1 MALPDVIIQIANGS
15 LGALLAIADGVAGY
29 VLTGVTN
36 GDIVQGTPIQITSLE
51 DAAAK
56 GLASATNPFA
66 YKVVKEHYDQA
77 PGTEIYLMLVSP
89 AMTVNLMADKTNA
102 NGARKL
108 LDFAQGNV
116 RLLTVINDP
125 TGLTPTITNGLDANV
140 ATAKTNL
147 QALAV
152 EYAGGTKQ
160 APFWGFVG
168 GTHFSGTAASLTDQN
183 NSSDDYVSIII
194 GDTVPGN
201 GCAVGVIVGRL
212 AANPVQ
218 RKASRVKT
226 GALVIPGQAMYIGTT
241 LVDQYTSIATIH
253 DRGYI
258 TFRKF
263 PKKNGY
269 YAANDFTCTSSAS
282 DFKIGARRRVMNK
295 LQILAYAIYV
305 EEVDDEILV
314 DASGNIDAPYAVYL
328 EDVGER
334 QIKPIMVATKEI
346 SDFKAFVDPNQK
358 PLQANATN
366 IVLGATP
373 VGYNTM
379 IYTKLTY
386 VNPAL

>member
-15 LGALLAIADGVAGY
+15 LGALLAIADGVSGY

-51 DAAAK
+51 DAVAK
-56 GLASATNPFA
+56 GLNSSTNAFA

-77 PGTEIYLMLVSP
+77 PGTEIYLMLVST

-108 LDFAQGNV
+108 LDFAQGKV
-116 RLLTVINDP
+116 RLCTVMNDP
-125 TGLTPTITNGLDANV
+125 TGLSPTITNGFDANV
-140 ATAKTNL
+140 AIAKTNL

-152 EYAGGTKQ
+152 EYAGGDKQ

-168 GTHFSGTAASLTDQN
+168 GTHFSGTAAALTDQN
-183 NSSDDYVSIII
+183 SSSDDYVSIII
-194 GDTVPGN
+194 GDTVSGN
-201 GCAVGVIVGRL
+201 GCAAGVIVGRL

-218 RKASRVKT
+218 RRVSRVRD

-253 DRGYI
+253 DKGYI
-258 TFRKF
+258 TFRKY
-263 PKKNGY
+263 PNKNGY

-282 DFKIGARRRVMNK
+282 DFKFGARRRIMNK
-295 LQILAYAIYV
+295 LQIIAYAVLV
-305 EEVDDEILV
+305 EEIGNEILV
-314 DASGNIDAPYAVYL
+314 DASGNIDAAYAVYM
-328 EDVGER
+328 EDLVER
-334 QIKPIMVATKEI
+334 QVNPIMVATGEL

-373 VGYNTM
+373 VGYNDT
-379 IYTKLTY
+379 INAKLTY